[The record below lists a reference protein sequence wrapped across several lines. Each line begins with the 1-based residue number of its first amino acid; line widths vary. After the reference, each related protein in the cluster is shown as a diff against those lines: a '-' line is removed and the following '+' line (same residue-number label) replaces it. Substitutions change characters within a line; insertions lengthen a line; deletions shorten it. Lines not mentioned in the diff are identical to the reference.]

1 MIDERSVRILSH
13 VPLPLLARVGERF
26 PKASLVAIPDKGELP
41 DDARGDVLLTM
52 AWGSPNL
59 PQILA
64 RGVRWVHAY
73 GTGVNAFPFH
83 ELRGTPL
90 TCSRGAS
97 AIPISEWVIAMM
109 LCSEKRLP
117 EAWIHEPP
125 EIWNIFDLGGL
136 YGRTLGLLG
145 MGGIAQETA
154 KRALAFGMTVIAHR
168 RTAQPSPV
176 PGVLLVDFDAL
187 LARSDHLVIAAPATR
202 DTHHVIDRE
211 ALARMKR
218 GVHLVNIARGDL
230 VDQDALRAALDDGHV
245 SLASLDTVSPEPLP
259 AGHWLFTHPRVRLSP
274 HCSWSGPGSLDRL
287 LDPFLA
293 NLARWLAG
301 EPLAGLVDVELGY

>member
-1 MIDERSVRILSH
+1 MTCEREIRILSH
-13 VPLPLLARVGERF
+13 VPLPLLSRVGERF
-26 PKASLVAIPDKGELP
+26 PKAVLVAIPDKSDVPE
-41 DDARGDVLLTM
+41 DVRGDVLLTM

-59 PQILA
+59 GQILA

-83 ELRGTPL
+83 ELRGIPL

-109 LCSEKRLP
+109 LCCEKRLP
-117 EAWIHEPP
+117 DAWIHEPP
-125 EIWNIFDLGGL
+125 EVWNLFDLGGL

-176 PGVLLVDFDAL
+176 PGVEQVDFDTL

-202 DTHHVIDRE
+202 ETHHVIDRA
-211 ALARMKR
+211 ALARTKR

-230 VDQDALRAALDDGHV
+230 VDQDALRAALDDGQV

-274 HCSWSGPGSLDRL
+274 HCSWSAPGALDRL

-293 NLARWLAG
+293 NLERWLAN
-301 EPLAGLVDVELGY
+301 EPLAGMVDVELGY